1 MALLLLLPIL
11 VCGFLYLRIHQKHK
25 HNISKLEGH
34 HLYFKSAYHGFF
46 FTLLGFVFFIF
57 CNNFNN
63 FKTFTNTTKELISH
77 NIYNFDF
84 VNNLPNKTSNTPS
97 SPSRIGDNIDSK
109 IKLTEEYKGLATL
122 NFYFMLIWTTIF
134 SVLIIY
140 FYAYSSFFIRVL
152 YEWLKQWIKILWN
165 NFILRLFAILIT
177 LFKTI
182 IYTIYLF
189 FILILD
195 KILGEKDIFKITPI
209 TFNTNNNL
217 ENENSIHKLKIK
229 IQTHSSFISI
239 WKSWSYG
246 LVSISKE
253 ITDPLDQLLY
263 QSIQSHQTT
272 NLTDENQLFD
282 NKIKP
287 IMLSMDDKKIYIGII
302 IGFGFNKDAFSI
314 KNETFRFLPL
324 ISGYRDK
331 DTLKVIKTTDYIQTV
346 KNLNALK
353 SIELI
358 LRKENIISATMFNFE
373 HFKKFQDVQFSS
385 EENIDLK

>member
-1 MALLLLLPIL
+1 
-11 VCGFLYLRIHQKHK
+11 
-25 HNISKLEGH
+25 
-34 HLYFKSAYHGFF
+34 
-46 FTLLGFVFFIF
+46 
-57 CNNFNN
+57 
-63 FKTFTNTTKELISH
+63 
-77 NIYNFDF
+77 
-84 VNNLPNKTSNTPS
+84 
-97 SPSRIGDNIDSK
+97 
-109 IKLTEEYKGLATL
+109 
-122 NFYFMLIWTTIF
+122 
-134 SVLIIY
+134 
-140 FYAYSSFFIRVL
+140 
-152 YEWLKQWIKILWN
+152 
-165 NFILRLFAILIT
+165 
-177 LFKTI
+177 
-182 IYTIYLF
+182 
-189 FILILD
+189 
-195 KILGEKDIFKITPI
+195 LGEKDIFKITPI

-217 ENENSIHKLKIK
+217 ENENSMHKLKIK

-346 KNLNALK
+346 KNLNELK

-358 LRKENIISATMFNFE
+358 LRKENIISATMFNFD